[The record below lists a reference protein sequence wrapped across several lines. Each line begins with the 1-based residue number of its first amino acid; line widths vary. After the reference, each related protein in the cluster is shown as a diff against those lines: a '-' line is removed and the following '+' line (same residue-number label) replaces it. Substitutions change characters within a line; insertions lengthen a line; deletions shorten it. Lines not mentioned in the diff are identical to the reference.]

1 MISHDDLVE
10 QRVRVGTRSGPDTVG
25 NARAMLLAYA
35 MTGSAV
41 ASIVIEKPVS
51 AATQRAVAD
60 EQHEPATSRRRD
72 ALVGNV
78 QG

>member
-1 MISHDDLVE
+1 
-10 QRVRVGTRSGPDTVG
+10 
-25 NARAMLLAYA
+25 MLLASA

-41 ASIVIEKPVS
+41 ASIVIEKPAS

-60 EQHEPATSRRRD
+60 EQHEPETSRRRD